1 MNIQQL
7 NHTLK
12 TKWLLY
18 YRQNRSW
25 LIKLRIWSDYDGHRR
40 PSSSFILATLT
51 NLEPQLIEMLPFI
64 MALSNDPDQIIVA
77 LGLNFNPEEELK
89 SLTKAASMMEIAAI
103 SPIDKNYTNGNG
115 SPQQAVPKIK
125 DEVKSSPLTA
135 YVLEVPPN
143 TVSSLSKAS
152 NFASWVDESCE
163 GAR

>member
-7 NHTLK
+7 SHTLK

-18 YRQNRSW
+18 YRQNRPW
-25 LIKLRIWSDYDGHRR
+25 LTKLRIWGDYDGHRR

-51 NLEPQLIEMLPFI
+51 ILEPQLIEMLPFI
-64 MALSNDPDQIIVA
+64 MALSNDPDQIVDA

-89 SLTKAASMMEIAAI
+89 SLTEAASMMEIAAI
-103 SPIDKNYTNGNG
+103 SPVDKNYTNGNG
-115 SPQQAVPKIK
+115 SAEQAVPTPK
-125 DEVKSSPLTA
+125 DEVKSSPPKA
-135 YVLEVPPN
+135 HVLEVPPS
-143 TVSSLSKAS
+143 TMSSLSQAS